1 MRRFIHISQSKGT
14 FSRGHFP
21 QGDIPPTA
29 VCPRTLKG
37 CVPAALQTLL
47 LCIAMLF
54 CLASPALADTGTI
67 NSSVVNIRSGPGTN
81 FPIAGSAYQGTELSI
96 LESSNGWYKVQ
107 LGQLTGWLSSSL
119 VDVKKQ
125 DIRITVKGDAANLR
139 SGPGT
144 NFDKLGQVVKGDTLT
159 LLEVQNEWYKVKT
172 ADGKTAFV
180 AAYLMNTPAA
190 IPGAATAN
198 PAVTPAATG
207 KSPVQTSSDANAPVV
222 FLDNKQLIFD
232 VPPIIENDRTLVP
245 LRAIFEAM
253 GATVNWDNA
262 SRTVTA
268 QKDSTTVVLAIG
280 STSPTI
286 NGVVKKLDVPGKIV
300 GDRTLA
306 PLRFVGEAFQ
316 GTVDWN
322 GTTRTINIASSSPS
336 TNTTPATNGKKVI
349 AVTAN
354 EDEVNLR
361 SGPSLNDAVIDKAP
375 RGERMS
381 VLEEKDGWYQVSRG
395 GTVAWVSGTVVTLA
409 WQENEPPVVPVTA
422 TPTNQTPTVQNPV
435 VQNPTTPNPATSDL
449 NDVSS
454 EAVRIISAK
463 NEKGMH
469 ITIGSGSKME
479 ISKEKTSTGIKYE
492 IKNRHAEGNT
502 YFTETLGD
510 QLLEVRAQDQGDD
523 TVVEFTIPSSIQFST
538 ASEDEGKKE
547 TITIHNFI
555 LNLERKTFGTSGE
568 KLILTTLF
576 PLTYTNSQNGNRM
589 QVELDQLLPGKA
601 QSEYSYGSTLLNRVT
616 FKNQGSKDAPRTL
629 MEIETNT
636 AAKFA
641 LGKSSENKVLN
652 ILFVDQNE
660 VQQRSSTI
668 VIDPGHGGSE
678 PGSAGDFLKERT
690 VNLDIALKVADLLRQ
705 RGMQVVLTRTDDSF
719 VSLDDRSSM
728 ANLYNAKLFVSIHN
742 NAPPTPDKRYTVQG
756 TETHY
761 YAPLD
766 TPELFMQSPERCR
779 LATCIQ
785 EQLVAK
791 LQRPN
796 RGVKTGS
803 SSNFS
808 VLRKTQMPSA
818 LAEVCF
824 IANPEEEQ
832 LLMQDYFK
840 SAAAEAIAD
849 GITNYCN
856 GTGGTATT
864 TQYSDVKI

>member
-1 MRRFIHISQSKGT
+1 MKHLIHISTHT
-14 FSRGHFP
+14 FIF
-21 QGDIPPTA
+21 
-29 VCPRTLKG
+29 
-37 CVPAALQTLL
+37 
-47 LCIAMLF
+47 CIAILF
-54 CLASPALADTGTI
+54 CLAFPAFAGTGTI

-81 FPIAGSAYQGTELSI
+81 FPVAGSAYQGTEVSI

-119 VDVKKQ
+119 LDVKQQ
-125 DIRITVKGDAANLR
+125 DIRIIVKGEMANLR

-159 LLEVQNEWYKVKT
+159 LLEVQKDWYKVKT

-180 AAYLMNTPAA
+180 AAYLMNSPPAL
-190 IPGAATAN
+190 PGAN
-198 PAVTPAATG
+198 PANQTPSTTAPGFANGSATAAAA
-207 KSPVQTSSDANAPVV
+207 KNPVQASDGTKAPIV
-222 FLDNKQLIFD
+222 FLDNKELSFD

-253 GATVNWDNA
+253 GATVGWDNA

-268 QKDSTTVVLAIG
+268 QKGSTTVVLTIG

-286 NGVVKKLDVPGKIV
+286 NGVVKKLDVPCKIV
-300 GDRTLA
+300 GERTLA

-322 GTTRTINIASSSPS
+322 ATTGTINIVSP
-336 TNTTPATNGKKVI
+336 PAAAIPVKNGSKVVAVI
-349 AVTAN
+349 AN
-354 EDEVNLR
+354 EAQVNLR
-361 SGPSLNDAVIDKAP
+361 SGPSLNDATVDQAP

-381 VLEEKDGWYQVSRG
+381 VLGEKDGWYQVSRG
-395 GTVAWVSGTVVTLA
+395 GRISWISGTVVTLA
-409 WQENEPPVVPVTA
+409 WQENEPPAVPATTA
-422 TPTNQTPTVQNPV
+422 PTNPPV
-435 VQNPTTPNPATSDL
+435 KNPANPSSSTSDTTGI
-449 NDVSS
+449 SS
-454 EAVRIISAK
+454 EAVRVLAVK
-463 NEKGMH
+463 NEKGMQ

-479 ISKEKTSTGIKYE
+479 ISKEQTSTGIKYE
-492 IKNRHAEGNT
+492 IKNRHTEGNT

-510 QLLEVRAQDQGDD
+510 QLLEVRAQDQGDN
-523 TVVEFTIPSSIQFST
+523 TVVEISIPSSIKFST

-547 TITIHNFI
+547 TITIYNFI
-555 LNLERKTFGTSGE
+555 LNLERKTFGSSGE

-576 PLTYTNSQNGNRM
+576 PLDYTTSQDGNCM
-589 QVELDQLLPGKA
+589 QVELGQLLPGKA
-601 QSEYSYGSTLLNRVT
+601 QSEYSYGSSLLNKVT
-616 FKNQGSKDAPRTL
+616 FRSQRNSDSPHTL
-629 MEIETNT
+629 MEIETSNPG
-636 AAKFA
+636 KFA
-641 LGKSSENKVLN
+641 LGKSSEGKVLN

-660 VQQRSSTI
+660 VQQHSSTI

-678 PGSAGDFLKERT
+678 PGSCGDFLQEKV

-705 RGMQVVLTRTDDSF
+705 RGMQVVLTRTDDSK
-719 VSLDDRSSM
+719 VSLDERSSM
-728 ANLYNAKLFVSIHN
+728 ANLYNARLFVSIHN
-742 NAPPTPDKRYTVQG
+742 NAPASRDKRYTVQG

-761 YAPLD
+761 YAPLEI
-766 TPELFMQSPERCR
+766 PELFMQNAERCS

-785 EQLVAK
+785 EQLVAR

-803 SSNFS
+803 GSNLS

-818 LAEVCF
+818 VAEVCF

-840 SAAAEAIAD
+840 TSAAEAIAD
-849 GITNYCN
+849 GISNYCN
-856 GTGGTATT
+856 RTGG
-864 TQYSDVKI
+864 Q